1 MRRWTPDR
9 RRAREAAL
17 PARTLQ
23 PAHCERRRRFDQMV
37 VSVSSIGKLLTVRP
51 GEHCEIGHGVDE
63 HAFSPDIA
71 ATAEG
76 AEEVAIGAVLGISGW
91 ICRR

>member
-9 RRAREAAL
+9 RAGRAAGGDILQLTHGE
-17 PARTLQ
+17 TL
-23 PAHCERRRRFDQMV
+23 RRFDQMV
-37 VSVSSIGKLLTVRP
+37 VSRGSIRKLLIVRP
-51 GEHCEIGHGVDE
+51 GEHCEIGHRVGE

-71 ATAEG
+71 GAAEG